1 MIDILK
7 KHISKI
13 ESAVALLLA
22 VIIFSASSQETV
34 RMIFTKFSYTG
45 ESALSE
51 TEISASGDL
60 SDYILV
66 QESEN
71 TRLYY
76 NEDTASLCVTDTVS
90 NSAYYT
96 NPSDDPDFSGYI
108 DAELSDELII
118 KYRYE
123 NNIIS
128 IGSRNKRVTHTYSG
142 QSKETNGV
150 SVDYE
155 FPLSDGTKLPVR
167 TSYYIE
173 NGTLFAVVDKIE
185 IPKDCE
191 CDIISVSLLK
201 GLGATPLGT
210 DNIFLLPDGSG
221 GKLSLDTEYGTTDM
235 SVSVYGKDPS
245 LIPGSNS
252 ISILPVF
259 AKKTGEKSVFAL
271 ALSGDAQM
279 SVSAKRNEKAELSYI
294 YPTFDITSVYRKA
307 IDGNLL
313 YKGSE
318 NIYQGE
324 IKVAYRFLDGVNANI
339 DSMAQVC
346 REELYRYGDLFYAKR
361 LEQDKPSLTLC
372 FDGEELNYKDVKD
385 ALDRLCK
392 AGVNK
397 LNVIY
402 KNSLDGVKPML
413 RLGGK
418 EELNELY
425 DFCNEMGISLHLEY
439 DIDSHISS
447 GRVQD
452 IFGHSSQNHTA
463 DSFNKSIDELY
474 DSYSYLNSLYLENLG
489 NQLYSNN
496 DYNNLISRQQMKEDI
511 TDYIRKLSV
520 DRQIAIA
527 GGNIYTVKNSVIIFG
542 IPDDCY
548 YSAEGYTN
556 LPFVQ
561 TVLHG
566 QLNYSL
572 SPIKISGNF
581 GDKILKAMEYGTM
594 PSFYITDNY
603 QEEIDAIATCY
614 LNSCNMLEE
623 ILDKSLE
630 SNEEV
635 TENLRCSTFEDG
647 KKMYVNYGEEDII
660 WENKTILS
668 KSVLLAE

>member
-1 MIDILK
+1 MIDIIK

-22 VIIFSASSQETV
+22 IIIFSASSQETV
-34 RMIFTKFSYTG
+34 RMIFTQFSYTG
-45 ESALSE
+45 EKSLSK
-51 TEISASGDL
+51 TEISANGDL
-60 SDYILV
+60 SDYLLV

-76 NEDTASLCVTDTVS
+76 NEDTTSLCVTDSVS

-96 NPSDDPDFSGYI
+96 NPSDDPAFSGYI
-108 DAELSDELII
+108 DAELSDEII
-118 KYRYE
+118 ITYRYE

-128 IGSRNKRVTHTYSG
+128 IGSRNNRVTHTYLG
-142 QSKETNGV
+142 QSKESGGI
-150 SVDYE
+150 SVEYE
-155 FPLSDGTKLPVR
+155 FPLSGGTKLPIR

-185 IPKDCE
+185 IPDDCE
-191 CDIISVSLLK
+191 CDIISISLLK
-201 GLGATPLGT
+201 GLGSATLKAE
-210 DNIFLLPDGSG
+210 DFFLLPDGSG
-221 GKLSLDTEYGTTDM
+221 GKLSLDAEQGTADM
-235 SVSVYGKDPS
+235 NVSVYGKDTS
-245 LIPGSNS
+245 LVPNSNS
-252 ISILPVF
+252 PSILPIF
-259 AKKTGEKSVFAL
+259 AKKTGGKSVFAL

-279 SVSAKRNEKAELSYI
+279 SVSAKRNEKTELSYI
-294 YPTFDITSVYRKA
+294 YPTFDITSVYRNT

-324 IKVAYRFLDGVNANI
+324 IKVAYRFLDGVNANV
-339 DSMAQVC
+339 DTMAQVC

-361 LEQDKPSLTLC
+361 LEHDKPSLTLC
-372 FDGEELNYKDVKD
+372 FDGKDLKYKEVKD
-385 ALDRLCK
+385 ALDRLFK

-413 RLGGK
+413 RLGGQK
-418 EELNELY
+418 KLNELY

-452 IFGHSSQNHTA
+452 IFGHLSQNHTA

-474 DSYSYLNSLYLENLG
+474 DSHNYLNSLYLENLG

-496 DYNNLISRQQMKEDI
+496 DYNNLSSRQQMKDDI
-511 TDYIRKLSV
+511 TNYIRKLSV

-527 GGNIYTVKNSVIIFG
+527 GGNIYTVKNSVLIFG

-548 YSAEGYTN
+548 YSADGYSN

-603 QEEIDAIATCY
+603 KEEIDAIATCY
-614 LNSCNMLEE
+614 LNSCKMLEE

-647 KKMYVNYGEEDII
+647 KKMYVNYGAEDII